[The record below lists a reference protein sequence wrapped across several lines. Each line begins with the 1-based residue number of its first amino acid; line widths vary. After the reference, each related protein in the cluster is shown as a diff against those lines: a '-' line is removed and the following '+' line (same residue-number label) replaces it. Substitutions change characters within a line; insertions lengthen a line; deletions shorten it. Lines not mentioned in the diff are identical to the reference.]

1 MMSST
6 LKALSS
12 CCFGRLMTWRVMP
25 SSAAGNAF
33 MSSAAKARE
42 TETNQTSAM
51 DTIVLI
57 VLAALQNLKSCAP
70 CASKSGDLEYSNMGI
85 DSRQGAK
92 HAKFGIER

>member
-1 MMSST
+1 
-6 LKALSS
+6 
-12 CCFGRLMTWRVMP
+12 
-25 SSAAGNAF
+25 

-42 TETNQTSAM
+42 TETNQKSAM

-57 VLAALQNLKSCAP
+57 VLAALQNLKSCALR
-70 CASKSGDLEYSNMGI
+70 KLSGDLEYSNMGI

>member
-1 MMSST
+1 
-6 LKALSS
+6 
-12 CCFGRLMTWRVMP
+12 
-25 SSAAGNAF
+25 

-42 TETNQTSAM
+42 IETNATSAM

-70 CASKSGDLEYSNMGI
+70 CASYPLLEYSNIGI